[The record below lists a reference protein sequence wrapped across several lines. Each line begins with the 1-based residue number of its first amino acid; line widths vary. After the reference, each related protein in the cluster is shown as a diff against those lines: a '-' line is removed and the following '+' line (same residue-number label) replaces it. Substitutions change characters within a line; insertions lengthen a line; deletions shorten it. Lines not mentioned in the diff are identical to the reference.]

1 MEHDLREDQTR
12 AQRAADILNN
22 EVFAEVSRSMR
33 DEIVKAWVACPVRDD
48 EGKQELW
55 RLIKTLDKFEGLLKG
70 YIETGKLATE
80 QLKRYEKES
89 GLRAILRRA

>member
-12 AQRAADILNN
+12 AQRAAAILNN

-80 QLKRYEKES
+80 QLKRFEKES
-89 GLRAILRRA
+89 VLQRLKRIA